1 MSHPDVKEAA
11 VIGEPVG
18 VNGEVPKALVIP
30 SSPVSEET
38 LVNFVNGKA
47 CVKEGFK
54 VVWGNL
60 TYQYMDGSS
69 VVYHFFLFTN
79 LANTSAINN
88 AEDKNYIVF
97 HCLYKKIAKHKMG
110 KSYTCSS
117 LHQLRPWNIN

>member
-54 VVWGNL
+54 VVWDNL
-60 TYQYMDGSS
+60 TYQYMDGS
-69 VVYHFFLFTN
+69 L
-79 LANTSAINN
+79 
-88 AEDKNYIVF
+88 
-97 HCLYKKIAKHKMG
+97 
-110 KSYTCSS
+110 
-117 LHQLRPWNIN
+117 

>member
-54 VVWGNL
+54 VV
-60 TYQYMDGSS
+60 
-69 VVYHFFLFTN
+69 
-79 LANTSAINN
+79 
-88 AEDKNYIVF
+88 
-97 HCLYKKIAKHKMG
+97 
-110 KSYTCSS
+110 
-117 LHQLRPWNIN
+117 